1 MKMERDNKSE
11 LTSLMRPALREAYQA
26 VIKIF
31 EENEYTPVKK
41 IRYFPDGNVQTVEFK
56 CLTREMAKQVSD
68 AGWKVRK
75 AMEEKGLDHKDNLG
89 MFYLVPPPNSLSN
102 GGFLLIS

>member
-1 MKMERDNKSE
+1 MERDNKPE

-41 IRYFPDGNVQTVEFK
+41 IRYFPNGNVQTVEFRR
-56 CLTREMAKQVSD
+56 LTREMATQASD
-68 AGWKVRK
+68 AGWRVMI
-75 AMEEKGLDHKDNLG
+75 AMEEKGIDHKDNLG
-89 MFYLVPPPNSLSN
+89 MCYLVPPSNSLSN
-102 GGFLLIS
+102 GGFLSIS